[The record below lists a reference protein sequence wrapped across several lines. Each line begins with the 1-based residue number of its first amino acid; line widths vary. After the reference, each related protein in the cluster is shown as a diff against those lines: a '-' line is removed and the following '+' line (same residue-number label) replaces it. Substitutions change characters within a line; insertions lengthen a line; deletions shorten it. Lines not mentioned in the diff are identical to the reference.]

1 MRIPKRFLLLPLS
14 LLTVTLAPELAV
26 AADSC
31 VTPPLVIA
39 HRGASG
45 HLPEHTLEAYQLAMR
60 MGADFIEPDLVPT
73 KDGQLISRHENDLTH
88 TTNVAV
94 LPQFAN
100 RKTTKRIDGI
110 AVTGWFSED
119 FTLAEIKQL
128 KAREPL
134 PALRPQG
141 AEHNDQY
148 SIATLSE
155 IVGLVN
161 QFEDDTGRKVGLYIE
176 TKHPTYF
183 RYEGRTLDGKP
194 IALDTSKKLVQE
206 LKLVNFTDPAR
217 VFIQSFEVQNLLELK
232 QQWMPG
238 MKVTFPLIQ
247 LIGDTEKSYLPP
259 KDSFSVPYDVFY
271 HQQQGADLKAIY
283 PQGAGFLLSA
293 AKPLDYSALLSD
305 KGLAFMSSYAAG
317 IGPWR
322 SSIYQKHSLTLK
334 PFVKAAQ
341 QQGLKVHPYTF
352 RAEANYLMAKDVKTT
367 FSFDEEIQALFKQGI
382 DGVFSDYPDLA
393 LKSRALFLQ
402 RCGQSGA
409 SLSAG

>member
-1 MRIPKRFLLLPLS
+1 MLIQKGFSLLPLS
-14 LLTVTLAPELAV
+14 LLSVTMLSGVAI
-26 AADSC
+26 AADAC
-31 VTPPLVIA
+31 VTAPLVIA

-94 LPQFAN
+94 LPQFAD

-110 AVTGWFSED
+110 PITGWFSED

-141 AEHNDQY
+141 ADHNDQY

-155 IVGLVN
+155 IVSLVK
-161 QFEDDTGRKVGLYIE
+161 QFEADTSRKVGLYIE

-183 RYEGRTLDGKP
+183 RYEGKTVTGTP
-194 IALDTSKKLVQE
+194 IALDISKMLVQQ
-206 LKLVNFTDPAR
+206 LKQLRFTDPGR

-232 QQWMPG
+232 TQWMPDL
-238 MKVTFPLIQ
+238 KLQLPLIQ
-247 LIGDTEKSYLPP
+247 LIGDTDKAYLPP

-271 HQQQGADLKAIY
+271 HQRQNADLAAIY
-283 PQGAGFLLSA
+283 KDNSSFLA
-293 AKPLDYSALLSD
+293 ALPKPLDYSVLLND
-305 KGLAFMSSYAAG
+305 KGLNFMHSYAAG

-322 SSIYQKHSLTLK
+322 SSMYQKHSLNLK

-352 RAEANYLMAKDVKTT
+352 RAEANYLMPKDDKAT
-367 FSFDEEIQALFKQGI
+367 FSYNEELQALFKQGI
-382 DGVFSDYPDLA
+382 DGLFTDYPDLA
-393 LKSRALFLQ
+393 LEQRALFQ
-402 RCGQSGA
+402 QSCK
-409 SLSAG
+409 L

>member
-1 MRIPKRFLLLPLS
+1 MLIQKGFSLLPLS
-14 LLTVTLAPELAV
+14 LLALNFLPF
-26 AADSC
+26 AATATDAC
-31 VTPPLVIA
+31 LNPPLVIA

-73 KDGQLISRHENDLTH
+73 KDGVLISRHENDLTH
-88 TTNVAV
+88 TTNVAAI
-94 LPQFAN
+94 PQFAD

-110 AVTGWFSED
+110 PITGWFSED

-141 AEHNDQY
+141 AEHNDEFA
-148 SIATLSE
+148 IATLSE
-155 IVGLVN
+155 IVSLVK
-161 QFEDDTGRKVGLYIE
+161 QFEVDTGRKVGLYIE

-183 RYEGRTLDGKP
+183 RYEGKTSDGKA

-206 LKLVNFTDPAR
+206 LKQQQFTDPNQ
-217 VFIQSFEVQNLLELK
+217 VFIQSFEVQNLLELR
-232 QQWMPG
+232 QQWMPA
-238 MKVTFPLIQ
+238 MKVEFPLIQ
-247 LIGDTEKSYLPP
+247 LIGDTDKAYLPP

-283 PQGAGFLLSA
+283 PQGSDFLSST
-293 AKPLDYSALLSD
+293 KPLDYSALLKD
-305 KGLAFMSSYAAG
+305 QGLAFVHSYAAG

-322 SSIYQKHSLTLK
+322 SSIYQKHSLNLK

-352 RAEANYLMAKDVKTT
+352 RAEAPYLMAKDAKTT
-367 FSFDEEIQALFKQGI
+367 FSYDEEMQALFKQGI

-393 LKSRALFLQ
+393 LKNRALFQ
-402 RCGQSGA
+402 QSCKP
-409 SLSAG
+409 

>member
-1 MRIPKRFLLLPLS
+1 MLIQKGFSLLPLS
-14 LLTVTLAPELAV
+14 FLALNFLPFAAI
-26 AADSC
+26 AADAC
-31 VTPPLVIA
+31 LNPPLVIA

-94 LPQFAN
+94 LPQFAD

-110 AVTGWFSED
+110 PITGWFSED

-141 AEHNDQY
+141 AEHNDKF
-148 SIATLSE
+148 SIATLAE
-155 IVGLVN
+155 IVSLVK
-161 QFEDDTGRKVGLYIE
+161 QFEADTGRKVGLYIE

-183 RYEGRTLDGKP
+183 RYEGQTHDGNP
-194 IALDTSKKLVQE
+194 IALDTSKTLIQQ
-206 LKLVNFTDPAR
+206 LKLLSFTDPAR

-232 QQWMPG
+232 QQWMP
-238 MKVTFPLIQ
+238 KLNVKFPLIQ
-247 LIGDTEKSYLPP
+247 LIGDTEKAYLPP

-271 HQQQGADLKAIY
+271 HQQQSTDLNMVY
-283 PQGAGFLLSA
+283 PQDTGFLSAA
-293 AKPLDYSALLSD
+293 AKPLDYSALLNE
-305 KGLAFMSSYAAG
+305 KGLGFVHSYAAG

-352 RAEANYLMAKDVKTT
+352 RAEVNYLMAKDAKTT
-367 FSFDEEIQALFKQGI
+367 FSFDEEMQGLFKQGI

-393 LKSRALFLQ
+393 LKNRALFLQ
-402 RCGQSGA
+402 GCKH
-409 SLSAG
+409 